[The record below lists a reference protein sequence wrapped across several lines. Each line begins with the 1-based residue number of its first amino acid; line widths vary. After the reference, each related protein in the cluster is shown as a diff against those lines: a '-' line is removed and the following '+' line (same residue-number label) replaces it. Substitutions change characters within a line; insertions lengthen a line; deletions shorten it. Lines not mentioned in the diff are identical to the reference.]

1 MKIKSIINL
10 FLVGILGLSMS
21 CTYSK
26 PSSTAQ
32 RNSDSLNNNSIDDT
46 IQSLPLVA
54 QKVTS
59 LKADLIK
66 MKWRLFFLSTIK
78 NDTEPFKKDFAE
90 ITFNNDGT
98 FNAKFCNNI
107 SGNYTLNEEK
117 GTIVLSKIIKTEMFC
132 RGNLMKAEDA
142 LKPGIYQL
150 DITKGRLTLNANHH
164 FFSFDR
170 ESTSQENPMAN

>member
-10 FLVGILGLSMS
+10 FLVSVLGLAMS

-26 PSSTAQ
+26 PSSNAQ
-32 RNSDSLNNNSIDDT
+32 RSLDSLNNNSIDDT
-46 IQSLPLVA
+46 IQSLPSIA

-59 LKADLIK
+59 LKADLTK
-66 MKWRLFFLSTIK
+66 MKWRLIFLSTIK
-78 NDTEPFKKDFAE
+78 NDTEPFKKDAAE

-107 SGNYTLNEEK
+107 SGNYTLDEEK
-117 GTIVLSKIIKTEMFC
+117 GTIVLSKIIKAEMFC
-132 RGNLMKAEDA
+132 QGNLMKAEDA

-150 DITKGRLTLNANHH
+150 DIIKGRLNLNADHH